1 MGRGGSSSSSSNSL
15 VLDSERGE
23 LVRAPTKL
31 GQKVISEGKSLAAL
45 KSHSEAERRRRER
58 INSHLD
64 TLRSLVPCTDKMDKA
79 SLLAEVISHVK
90 ELKRTAVEAS
100 KGFVIP
106 MDIDEVR
113 VEPHEDGVLG
123 GPFCIRASLCC
134 DDRPEILPN
143 LREALEACKLETVK
157 VEISTL
163 AGRMKNVFVMTGC
176 KEENSDDTEVRRL
189 LMSSVHKALRSVLDK
204 IPTSSEFSPRIML
217 PNKRRRIS
225 LFDSSSS
232 SS

>member
-1 MGRGGSSSSSSNSL
+1 MRVTCIPDCNYL
-15 VLDSERGE
+15 FRKICLRFE
-23 LVRAPTKL
+23 LFNA
-31 GQKVISEGKSLAAL
+31 Q
-45 KSHSEAERRRRER
+45 
-58 INSHLD
+58 
-64 TLRSLVPCTDKMDKA
+64 MDKA

-90 ELKRTAVEAS
+90 ELKRSAIEAS
-100 KGFVIP
+100 KGLVIP
-106 MDIDEVR
+106 MDIDEVK
-113 VEPHEDGVLG
+113 VEPYDDGVLG
-123 GPFCIRASLCC
+123 RPFTIRASLCC

-143 LREALEACKLETVK
+143 LREALESCKLETVK

-163 AGRMKNVFVMTGC
+163 GGRMKNVFFVTSCNG
-176 KEENSDDTEVRRL
+176 ENLDDSFEVRRL

-204 IPTSSEFSPRIML
+204 ISTSSEFSPRMML